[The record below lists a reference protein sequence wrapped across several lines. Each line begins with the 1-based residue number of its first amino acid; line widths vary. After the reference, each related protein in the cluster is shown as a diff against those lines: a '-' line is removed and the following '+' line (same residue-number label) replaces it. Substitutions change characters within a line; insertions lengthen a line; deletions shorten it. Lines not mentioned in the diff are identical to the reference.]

1 MQSTPNPNQTEPD
14 DLLVIAP
21 DIVLVARADK
31 EFSNLAHDA
40 MSRPWDSQTHMA
52 SDFSAGPS
60 VLPVDTTFRAA
71 AVDNAQVPGDRRSI
85 VARAMRACIGF
96 LLAVCI
102 GVASIVWQSYGDAA
116 KQIVAR
122 WVPQFAL
129 TSSSPQDNPGL
140 PEQPSPPAVQ
150 ASAAKAAPPQ
160 PVPSAQ
166 TATAPEGVAPAGAAL
181 SPESTQVLQ
190 SMAGDL
196 AHAEQEIEQL
206 KASIAQLKASQQ
218 QISRDSAKVS
228 EARVAEAKASEAK
241 ASGAKASGA
250 KASGA
255 KASEQNLRS
264 RLSAAVRRSA
274 AAPARK
280 PMPPFPPSQAAA
292 APPQAAA
299 PPVPQQQPQTTAQP
313 QAELVPRPPMP
324 VR

>member
-1 MQSTPNPNQTEPD
+1 MQSTLNPNQTDPD
-14 DLLVIAP
+14 DVLVITP
-21 DIVLVARADK
+21 DVVLVARADRADK

-40 MSRPWDSQTHMA
+40 ISRPSDSQTHMA
-52 SDFSAGPS
+52 PDFSAGPS

-71 AVDNAQVPGDRRSI
+71 AVNGVQAPGDRPSI
-85 VARAMRACIGF
+85 GARAIRACIGF

-116 KQIVAR
+116 KQIIAR

-129 TSSSPQDNPGL
+129 TSSSPQENPGL
-140 PEQPSPPAVQ
+140 PGQPSPPAVQ
-150 ASAAKAAPPQ
+150 ASAANAAPPQ
-160 PVPSAQ
+160 PVPPAQ
-166 TATAPEGVAPAGAAL
+166 TAPEGAASTSATP
-181 SPESTQVLQ
+181 SPESTQSLQ

-206 KASIAQLKASQQ
+206 KASIAQLKTSQQ
-218 QISRDSAKVS
+218 QMSRDIAKVSEAKVAEAKVS
-228 EARVAEAKASEAK
+228 EARVAE
-241 ASGAKASGA
+241 
-250 KASGA
+250 A

-292 APPQAAA
+292 APPLPQAAA
-299 PPVPQQQPQTTAQP
+299 PPVPQQQPQTSTQP

>member
-1 MQSTPNPNQTEPD
+1 MHSTPNPNPNQTDPD
-14 DLLVIAP
+14 DVLVIAP
-21 DIVLVARADK
+21 DIVLVARADRADK

-40 MSRPWDSQTHMA
+40 IGRTSDSQTHMA
-52 SDFSAGPS
+52 PDFSAGPS

-71 AVDNAQVPGDRRSI
+71 AVNGVQVPGDRRSI
-85 VARAMRACIGF
+85 AARAIRACIGF

-102 GVASIVWQSYGDAA
+102 GVASIVWQSYGDSA

-129 TSSSPQDNPGL
+129 SSSPQENPGL
-140 PEQPSPPAVQ
+140 PGQPSPPAVQ
-150 ASAAKAAPPQ
+150 ASAANAAPPQ
-160 PVPSAQ
+160 PVPPAQ
-166 TATAPEGVAPAGAAL
+166 TAPESAAPASATL
-181 SPESTQVLQ
+181 SPESTQSLQ

-206 KASIAQLKASQQ
+206 KASIAQLKTSQQ
-218 QISRDSAKVS
+218 QMSRDIAKVS
-228 EARVAEAKASEAK
+228 EAKASEAK
-241 ASGAKASGA
+241 ASEARVAE
-250 KASGA
+250 A

-280 PMPPFPPSQAAA
+280 PIPPFPPSQAAA
-292 APPQAAA
+292 APPLPQAAA
-299 PPVPQQQPQTTAQP
+299 PPVPQQPPQTSTQP

>member
-1 MQSTPNPNQTEPD
+1 MQSTPNPNPTDPD
-14 DLLVIAP
+14 DVLVITP
-21 DIVLVARADK
+21 DVVLVARADRADK

-40 MSRPWDSQTHMA
+40 ISRPSDSQTHMA

-71 AVDNAQVPGDRRSI
+71 AVNGVQVPGGRPS
-85 VARAMRACIGF
+85 VAARAIRACIGF

-116 KQIVAR
+116 KQIIAR
-122 WVPQFAL
+122 WVPPFAL
-129 TSSSPQDNPGL
+129 TSSSPQENPGL
-140 PEQPSPPAVQ
+140 PGQPNPPAVQ
-150 ASAAKAAPPQ
+150 ASAANAAPPQ
-160 PVPSAQ
+160 PVPPAQ
-166 TATAPEGVAPAGAAL
+166 AAPEGAAAASATP
-181 SPESTQVLQ
+181 SPESTQSLQ

-206 KASIAQLKASQQ
+206 KASIAQLKTSQQ
-218 QISRDSAKVS
+218 QMSRDIAKVS
-228 EARVAEAKASEAK
+228 EAKVAEAKV
-241 ASGAKASGA
+241 SGARVAE
-250 KASGA
+250 A

-292 APPQAAA
+292 APPLPQAAA
-299 PPVPQQQPQTTAQP
+299 PPVPQQQPQTSTQP

-324 VR
+324 LR